1 MNLEDFICCAYNVF
15 SWSYII
21 PEIAGKQTKHR
32 FYGARSRVSVAHNKL
47 LNQIGNIVHDRM

>member
-1 MNLEDFICCAYNVF
+1 MNFICCACYVF
-15 SWSYII
+15 SWSCII
-21 PEIAGKQTKHR
+21 PVIAGKQTKHR